1 VEYLA
6 GLIANGLEIVALVVI
21 LAGAMFATVRALL
34 EFSSADADQAYR
46 QFRTRFGRAIILSL
60 EFLVAA
66 DIIGTVAID
75 PSFGNIGVLA
85 AIVAVRTFLSFSI
98 ELETE
103 GRWPWQA
110 SPDVRSDV
118 RHRPHPRSDGP
129 HPDAGDRW

>member
-1 VEYLA
+1 VEDLA
-6 GLIANGLEIVALVVI
+6 GLIARALEIVALVII

-46 QFRTRFGRAIILSL
+46 RFRTRFGRAIILSL

-75 PSFGNIGVLA
+75 PSFTNIGVLA
-85 AIVAVRTFLSFSI
+85 AIVVVRTFLSFSI

-110 SPDVRSDV
+110 APDVRSPL
-118 RHRPHPRSDGP
+118 RLRSPRRSDV
-129 HPDAGDRW
+129 PDADPGDRR